1 MKFVNNASDT
11 GILGL
16 RRHVFDTLQSIEYA
30 EVKYLMDSKPWL
42 TEPILILQQFS
53 NWIYSDDSYLEF
65 YSIKFTFIPIY

>member
-1 MKFVNNASDT
+1 MKFVNNATDT
-11 GILGL
+11 RIPGL
-16 RRHVFDTLQSIEYA
+16 RRHVFDSLQSIEYA
-30 EVKYLMDSKPWL
+30 GNQYFMDPKPWL

>member
-30 EVKYLMDSKPWL
+30 EVKS
-42 TEPILILQQFS
+42 ILRILNPGKQNQS
-53 NWIYSDDSYLEF
+53 
-65 YSIKFTFIPIY
+65 